1 MSNHRK
7 VAIFWDYENCSPPSN
22 SQGHAIVNGI
32 RRIAHVFG
40 YVMSFKAYFDMS
52 SQSSQ
57 KSVGFRSDLQ
67 SSGVSIIDCPHNG
80 KKEVVDKMILVDMI
94 AFAVDNPSPATI
106 ILIAGDRDYAYAVST
121 LRLRQYDVVLIV
133 PPAPNIPQSLESQ
146 ASVVVDWNF
155 AILGKR
161 TEADTAPVRQPYR
174 NLDEDIVERL
184 SREICDSNEDPA
196 VTLLSSNFPTTPAHT
211 RRVSAAELLQPSV
224 SEQNL
229 DAVSGDD
236 IQPSSTWTPKKV
248 ASTIPETPA
257 RPRFESVASRA
268 RSATQST
275 QNVPDIEQDSGSPLK
290 EHKALSNES
299 LVDGF
304 VSCANE
310 IQDATQDPFAR
321 TFTSLARN
329 QNNAESGLPP
339 TAGSSNFPPSPPPA
353 VTFNV
358 NLKNASLPSSS
369 HTRTIS
375 GGAPI
380 SYDNTPQN
388 AVPAAVP
395 LSPVV
400 SSRGRNDGITAPNST
415 SVDPTSAMLD
425 NHAVASDKAAL
436 ENAFGIDDEDGDVS
450 STDEFDAS
458 ADSPLWT
465 TVDVTNSPSDSPP
478 TPAHSVITMSPSSSA
493 ALSPSTPSSLALT
506 DPDSDVSTS
515 NVDIGPQVTSVIND
529 NKDNP
534 SGCQAPPIESI
545 EDKIRRNTPMKF
557 LPLINRLLLARS
569 KREMKSSRSLIA
581 IDLVQYDKSV
591 YLRAGV
597 TRFAQY
603 TALAEQASLVQL
615 GGREGDAW
623 ITLHPD
629 LFRQDIDS
637 STPQSSSTPSTVHDN
652 NSPTPQDN
660 ISYTRTPTPSSST
673 MPQPSTASPG
683 STGPSAL
690 NPNAEPFVAVV
701 PIPLCFRP
709 LITCLAKFHKDGVPK
724 PVRSA
729 VGQGLGLAAY
739 SQAGTSSLKEYLA
752 QAVYA
757 GVVEC
762 GGSGASAWARL
773 HPDVLNGK
781 RSY

>member
-1 MSNHRK
+1 MSNNRK
-7 VAIFWDYENCSPPSN
+7 VAIFWDYENCSPPLN

-40 YVMSFKAYFDMS
+40 YVISFKAYFDMS

-94 AFAVDNPSPATI
+94 TFAVDNPSPATV
-106 ILIAGDRDYAYAVST
+106 ILIAGDRDYAYAIST
-121 LRLRQYDVVLIV
+121 LRLRQYNVVLVV

-196 VTLLSSNFPTTPAHT
+196 VTLLSSNLPTAPAHT

-224 SEQNL
+224 FEQSSDTAPG
-229 DAVSGDD
+229 DAT
-236 IQPSSTWTPKKV
+236 QPASTLTPKKV
-248 ASTIPETPA
+248 TSKIHEAPVRS
-257 RPRFESVASRA
+257 RFESVASRT

-275 QNVPDIEQDSGSPLK
+275 HSVSDLEQGSGSPLK

-299 LVDGF
+299 LADSF
-304 VSCANE
+304 VSYANE
-310 IQDATQDPFAR
+310 IQDATQDPFSR
-321 TFTSLARN
+321 TFTSLERN
-329 QNNAESGLPP
+329 QNSTESGPLPA
-339 TAGSSNFPPSPPPA
+339 TGSSNFPLSPPPA
-353 VTFNV
+353 VTP
-358 NLKNASLPSSS
+358 LS

-375 GGAPI
+375 EGTPI
-380 SYDNTPQN
+380 SCDGKPQN

-395 LSPVV
+395 LSPTV
-400 SSRGRNDGITAPNST
+400 SSRGRSDDNTAPSST
-415 SVDPTSAMLD
+415 NIDLTSAMLD

-436 ENAFGIDDEDGDVS
+436 QDAFGIDDEDGDDS
-450 STDEFDAS
+450 NTSEFDTS
-458 ADSPLWT
+458 GDSPIWT
-465 TVDVTNSPSDSPP
+465 TVDVTNPLFDPPSPFTPP
-478 TPAHSVITMSPSSSA
+478 HSVITMSSSSPSS
-493 ALSPSTPSSLALT
+493 PALT
-506 DPDSDVSTS
+506 ASDSDVSTS
-515 NVDIGPQVTSVIND
+515 NVDVDSQQVSSVISD
-529 NKDNP
+529 NEDNP
-534 SGCQAPPIESI
+534 SACQTPPIESV
-545 EDKIRRNTPMKF
+545 EDKIRRNTPLKF

-569 KREMKSSRSLIA
+569 KGEMKPSRSIIA
-581 IDLVQYDKSV
+581 ADLMQQDKNV
-591 YLRAGV
+591 YLSAGV

-603 TALAEQASLVQL
+603 TALAEHASLIQL

-623 ITLHPD
+623 ITLHPN
-629 LFRQDIDS
+629 LFRQDIDLD
-637 STPQSSSTPSTVHDN
+637 TPQSSSTPPTVHSN

-660 ISYTRTPTPSSST
+660 IPHTKTPSPTSSPSAIPPPTP
-673 MPQPSTASPG
+673 
-683 STGPSAL
+683 GPTKPPPL
-690 NPNAEPFVAVV
+690 NPNAEPFRAIV

-709 LITCLAKFHKDGVPK
+709 LITCLAKFHTDGVPK
-724 PVRSA
+724 PVRSV
-729 VGQGLGLAAY
+729 VGQGLGPAAY

-752 QAVYA
+752 QAVHA

-762 GGSGASAWARL
+762 GGHGGSAWARL
-773 HPDVLNGK
+773 HRDVLNGK

>member
-7 VAIFWDYENCSPPSN
+7 VAIFWDYENCSPPLN

-40 YVMSFKAYFDMS
+40 YVTSFKAYFDMS
-52 SQSSQ
+52 SQSSH

-121 LRLRQYDVVLIV
+121 LRLRQYSVVLIV

-155 AILGKR
+155 AILGK
-161 TEADTAPVRQPYR
+161 P
-174 NLDEDIVERL
+174 
-184 SREICDSNEDPA
+184 
-196 VTLLSSNFPTTPAHT
+196 
-211 RRVSAAELLQPSV
+211 
-224 SEQNL
+224 
-229 DAVSGDD
+229 SGDA

-257 RPRFESVASRA
+257 RPRFESVASRT
-268 RSATQST
+268 RSATHST
-275 QNVPDIEQDSGSPLK
+275 QNVPD
-290 EHKALSNES
+290 
-299 LVDGF
+299 
-304 VSCANE
+304 

-329 QNNAESGLPP
+329 QNSAESGLPP
-339 TAGSSNFPPSPPPA
+339 TAGSSNCNFPPSPPPA

-358 NLKNASLPSSS
+358 NLKNAPLPS
-369 HTRTIS
+369 
-375 GGAPI
+375 
-380 SYDNTPQN
+380 
-388 AVPAAVP
+388 
-395 LSPVV
+395 
-400 SSRGRNDGITAPNST
+400 
-415 SVDPTSAMLD
+415 
-425 NHAVASDKAAL
+425 
-436 ENAFGIDDEDGDVS
+436 S

-515 NVDIGPQVTSVIND
+515 NVDIDPQQATSVISD
-529 NKDNP
+529 NTDNP
-534 SGCQAPPIESI
+534 SGCQVPPIESM
-545 EDKIRRNTPMKF
+545 EDKIRRNTPLKF

-569 KREMKSSRSLIA
+569 KREMKSSRSTIA

-637 STPQSSSTPSTVHDN
+637 GTPQSSSTPLTVHDN
-652 NSPTPQDN
+652 NSPTPQAD
-660 ISYTRTPTPSSST
+660 ISYTRAPTPSSST

-683 STGPSAL
+683 STGPPTL
-690 NPNAEPFVAVV
+690 NPNAEPFIAVV

-709 LITCLAKFHKDGVPK
+709 LITCLAKFHREGVPK